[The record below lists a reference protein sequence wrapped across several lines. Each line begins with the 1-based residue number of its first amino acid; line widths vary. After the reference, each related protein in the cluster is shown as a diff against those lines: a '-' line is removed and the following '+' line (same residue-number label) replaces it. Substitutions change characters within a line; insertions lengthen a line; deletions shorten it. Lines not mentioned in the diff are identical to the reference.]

1 MNGIK
6 KYLMMA
12 VALLTW
18 LPSDVQGQDV
28 VEKDALTHSDDTLLI
43 GPVFKDKD
51 ELQML
56 YDYEFPDNWFYML
69 QVGTFLNWGSNQGSG
84 DLAGRFRPSIG
95 VSLGKWFYTTVG
107 VRAQVYLGNNR
118 GFTDRDKKE
127 YHWQTAGFG
136 VDGMLNLTNLL
147 LSYREKRPF
156 SFLVYI
162 GMGGDQTF
170 GFSKRDWNTDDSPNH
185 FHTGPCS
192 LLTFRTGAMA
202 SWRLNNKWDICLDLT
217 NIWVDDSYDGII
229 TDNRWDGHL
238 NLMLGLIRRLGNRD
252 KTHNFY
258 YVRRDGS
265 ILSEA
270 NDEINRLRAEAQ
282 RVRSLP
288 PLPPTK
294 TQQLHTIVSFRNQ
307 LATVDELQE
316 VNVYTAVQA
325 MRHYENKVNL
335 YITALRTTEGEMTTQ
350 DRQLFN
356 QRAETVKQLLTQRY
370 GIPADLVT
378 VNADA
383 REVEQKDKETGS
395 VVIYINQSLTDNDQ
409 ENEDRR
415 LKDIQ

>member
-1 MNGIK
+1 
-6 KYLMMA
+6 
-12 VALLTW
+12 
-18 LPSDVQGQDV
+18 
-28 VEKDALTHSDDTLLI
+28 
-43 GPVFKDKD
+43 
-51 ELQML
+51 
-56 YDYEFPDNWFYML
+56 
-69 QVGTFLNWGSNQGSG
+69 
-84 DLAGRFRPSIG
+84 
-95 VSLGKWFYTTVG
+95 
-107 VRAQVYLGNNR
+107 
-118 GFTDRDKKE
+118 
-127 YHWQTAGFG
+127 
-136 VDGMLNLTNLL
+136 
-147 LSYREKRPF
+147 
-156 SFLVYI
+156 
-162 GMGGDQTF
+162 
-170 GFSKRDWNTDDSPNH
+170 
-185 FHTGPCS
+185 
-192 LLTFRTGAMA
+192 
-202 SWRLNNKWDICLDLT
+202 
-217 NIWVDDSYDGII
+217 
-229 TDNRWDGHL
+229 
-238 NLMLGLIRRLGNRD
+238 MLGLIRRLGNRD

-415 LKDIQ
+415 LKDIR